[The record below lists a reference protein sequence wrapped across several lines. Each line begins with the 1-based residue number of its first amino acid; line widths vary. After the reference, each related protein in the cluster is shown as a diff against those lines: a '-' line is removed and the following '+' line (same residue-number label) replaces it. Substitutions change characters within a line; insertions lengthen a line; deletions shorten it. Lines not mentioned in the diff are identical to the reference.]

1 MLELLK
7 SKTFTETM
15 EMKMN
20 FKKLSP
26 YRIIHF
32 DDGIN
37 IPSKYIDIVADMKY
51 TYYNTKVDW
60 QLRILY
66 EFYSEAMRRLKKH
79 GYLTDSQFESLDNL
93 NYKLYKE
100 RLQY

>member
-1 MLELLK
+1 
-7 SKTFTETM
+7 
-15 EMKMN
+15 MKN
-20 FKKLSP
+20 KYLAS

-32 DDGIN
+32 DDGMN

-51 TYYNTKVDW
+51 AYYNTKVDW
-60 QLRILY
+60 QLRLFY
-66 EFYSEAMRRLKKH
+66 EFYSEAMCMLKKL

-93 NYKLYKE
+93 NYKLYRE